1 MKLGENTA
9 RTDYIITIFKNLIFH
24 NGTSDIGLSGV
35 YQHNKHPAVVEL
47 NNTFGSGTYRFDSR
61 NLTLF
66 VQNFS
71 NSNPLQVSAVEYVFY
86 FYTVIPP
93 GFPFSDQTTTFVIP
107 GFRES
112 MR

>member
-9 RTDYIITIFKNLIFH
+9 RTDYIITIVIKLIFH
-24 NGTSDIGLSGV
+24 NGTSDMGLLGI

-47 NNTFGSGTYRFDSR
+47 NDTFTSGTYRFDSR

-66 VQNFS
+66 VQSFS
-71 NSNPLQVSAVEYVFY
+71 ISNPLQVRAVKYVFH
-86 FYTVIPP
+86 FYTFIPP
-93 GFPFSDQTTTFVIP
+93 GSSFSNQTTTFVIP